1 MSNNS
6 DFEPTIVG
14 YFCNWCTYAGADL
27 AGSSRLQYPHN
38 VRGIRVMCS
47 SSVDPMYLVRAL
59 FGGADGVI
67 LCGCEPGDCH
77 YISGNYKA
85 RRRMIVLKTILD
97 TLGLEGDRLWM
108 RWIGAPDGPKFAKT
122 MNEFTDLIKEKG
134 PNPLGKAW
142 SV

>member
-1 MSNNS
+1 
-6 DFEPTIVG
+6 VG

-47 SSVDPMYLVRAL
+47 GSVDPMYVLKAL

-67 LCGCEPGDCH
+67 VCGCFPGDCH

-85 RRRMIVLKTILD
+85 RRRMAALGTILD
-97 TLGLEGDRLWM
+97 TLGLESDRFWT
-108 RWIGAPDGPKFAKT
+108 RWIAAPDGPRFAKT
-122 MNEFTDLIKEKG
+122 MNEFTAAIKEKG
-134 PNPLGKAW
+134 PNPLGTAW
-142 SV
+142 AV